1 MQENALSMKE
11 IEDLGYYDF
20 MSHLGVPYF
29 HVGGLTSTE
38 RLAELCRINKDSKVL
53 MVGCGTGF
61 SACFVAQSF
70 GCSVV
75 GVDIAEVSIRKAKE
89 RAEALGLGERVEF
102 RMGDAYDLPF
112 EPDTFDVVIT
122 EFVSQFLDANRAFRE
137 FVRVLKPGGMVGINE
152 MYRDRNIPQAS
163 EEEIM
168 EAERIF
174 GEITQ
179 LPFSLPSSEDWGQWL
194 QNAELSDVQVHKN
207 KVSVSVKDLKLMSKS
222 MGGFGK
228 FARLFMSLMVGMT
241 RYTLASKKIRNRF
254 RQLSKG
260 KRILM
265 RNRSTSKH
273 VGYVLAV
280 GRKV

>member
-1 MQENALSMKE
+1 MQENDLSMKE

-20 MSHLGVPYF
+20 MSYLGVPYF

-38 RLAELCRINKDSKVL
+38 RLAELCQVNKDSKVL

-61 SACFVAQSF
+61 SACFVAQRF

-89 RAEALGLGERVEF
+89 RAKSLGLGERVEF

-122 EFVSQFLDANRAFRE
+122 EFVAQFLDTNRAFRE

-152 MYRDRNIPQAS
+152 MYMDADIPPSIA
-163 EEEIM
+163 EEIL
-168 EAERIF
+168 EAEHIF

-179 LPFSLPSSEDWGQWL
+179 LPFSLPSPEEWKQWL
-194 QNAELSDVQVHKN
+194 EKAGLSDVQVHKN
-207 KVSVSVKDLKLMSKS
+207 KISVSLKEFKLVTRTI
-222 MGGFGK
+222 GGFGE
-228 FARLFMSLMVGMT
+228 FARLFMSLMIGMA
-241 RYTLASKKIRNRF
+241 RYTISSKTIRNRF